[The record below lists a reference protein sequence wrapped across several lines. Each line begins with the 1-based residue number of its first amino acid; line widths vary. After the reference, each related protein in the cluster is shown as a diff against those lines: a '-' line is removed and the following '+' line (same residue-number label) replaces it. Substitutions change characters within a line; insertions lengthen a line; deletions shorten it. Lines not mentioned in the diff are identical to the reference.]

1 MNTLTNKSLKELE
14 AEISQAVIRFEKEVM
29 GRGPLETK
37 TYLLDDLV
45 LIRLKGVLTPS
56 ELKLAETNDRQRGR
70 YLLKQVR
77 QELLDQGRPVL
88 EEIIRDVLGVEI
100 RSLHTDISTR
110 TGERVIVLTLERKPT
125 CVEHAWH
132 QESERRNGRPV
143 VAG

>member
-1 MNTLTNKSLKELE
+1 MKTLTNKSLKELE

-77 QELLDQGRPVL
+77 QELLDQGRPAL
-88 EEIIRDVLGVEI
+88 EDIIRDVLGVEI
-100 RSLHTDISTR
+100 RSLHTDISTK
-110 TGERVIVLTLERKPT
+110 TGERVIVLTLERKPA

-132 QESERRNGRPV
+132 
-143 VAG
+143 